1 MCDEKEPAQEDVA
14 AEEIGIA
21 LKALIEADRPVHA
34 KALIDVLTGM
44 SQAVEDAERRER
56 IDAAIRL
63 LKNLYSRRRQDPD
76 IRML

>member
-1 MCDEKEPAQEDVA
+1 MPAQEDVA

-63 LKNLYSRRRQDPD
+63 LKNLHARIGQNPD

>member
-1 MCDEKEPAQEDVA
+1 MRDEKERAQEDVA

-44 SQAVEDAERRER
+44 YQAVGDAERRER
-56 IDAAIRL
+56 IDTAIRL
-63 LKNLYSRRRQDPD
+63 LKNLHARIGQNPG